1 MTHLRQQMLA
11 ELQRRNYSPATMQ
24 IYLLAVRQL
33 AAYFRCPPDQL
44 GPEQIREFQLH
55 LFRDRKLAAN
65 TVKQRMA
72 ALRFFFG
79 RTLQRPQM
87 LEQIPVPKG
96 QTKLPCVLSPEQV
109 TRLIDSAETLR
120 DRTMLMI
127 LYSTGMRR
135 AELCHLQVADIDS
148 ERMVIHIRQGKC
160 RQDRDVPLSPTLL
173 DTLRAYW
180 RWKKP
185 KKYLFPGQGR
195 RADRPITDKIV
206 WFACRH
212 AVERAGL
219 STDVH
224 PHTLRHCFATH
235 LLEAGVD
242 LRTIQVLLG
251 HSHIRDTVL
260 YLHLSKRHLATV
272 PNPLEALT
280 LSCPAGLPLGRRRT
294 QR

>member
-11 ELQRRNYSPATMQ
+11 ELQRRNYSPATTQ
-24 IYLLAVRQL
+24 IYLLAIRQL

-44 GPEQIREFQLH
+44 TPEQIREFQLH
-55 LFRDRKLAAN
+55 LFQARKPAPN
-65 TVKQRMA
+65 TVKQRTA

-79 RTLQRPQM
+79 RTLHQPQM
-87 LEQIPVPKG
+87 LEQIPVPKA
-96 QTKLPCVLSPEQV
+96 QRKLPCVLSPEQV
-109 TRLIDSAETLR
+109 TRLIDSAATPR

-148 ERMVIHIRQGKC
+148 QRMVIHIRQGKG

-173 DTLRAYW
+173 DTLREYW

-185 KKYLFPGQGR
+185 KTYLFPGQGR
-195 RADRPITDKIV
+195 RADQPIMDKIV

-212 AVERAGL
+212 AAERAGL
-219 STDVH
+219 STDIH

-251 HSHIRDTVL
+251 HAHIRDTVL
-260 YLHLSKRHLATV
+260 YLHLSKRHLETV
-272 PNPLEALT
+272 PNPLEALP
-280 LSCPAGLPLGRRRT
+280 LCCPADLPKGRRQP

>member
-1 MTHLRQQMLA
+1 VTHLRQQMLA
-11 ELQRRNYSPATMQ
+11 ELQRRNYSPATIQ
-24 IYLLAVRQL
+24 IYLLAVGQL
-33 AAYFRCPPDQL
+33 AAHFRCPPDQL

-55 LFRDRKLAAN
+55 LFQERKLAPN

-72 ALRFFFG
+72 AVRFFFA
-79 RTLQRPQM
+79 RTLHQPQM
-87 LEQIPVPKG
+87 LEQIPVPKA
-96 QTKLPCVLSPEQV
+96 QRKLPCVLSPEQV
-109 TRLIDSAETLR
+109 TRLLDTAATLR

-148 ERMVIHIRQGKC
+148 PRMVIHIRQGKG

-173 DTLRAYW
+173 DTLREYW

-185 KKYLFPGQGR
+185 KTYLFPGQGR
-195 RADRPITDKIV
+195 RADQPINHKIV

-212 AVERAGL
+212 AAERAGL
-219 STDVH
+219 SADVH

-260 YLHLSKRHLATV
+260 YRHLSKRHLETV
-272 PNPLEALT
+272 PNPLEALP
-280 LSCPAGLPLGRRRT
+280 LCCPADLPKGRRRP

>member
-1 MTHLRQQMLA
+1 MLA
-11 ELQRRNYSPATMQ
+11 ELQRRNYSPATIQ

-33 AAYFRCPPDQL
+33 ADYFRRPPDQL
-44 GPEQIREFQLH
+44 GPEQIRDFQLH
-55 LFRDRKLAAN
+55 LFQDRKLAPH

-79 RTLQRPQM
+79 RTLHQPQM

-96 QTKLPCVLSPEQV
+96 PTKLPSVLSPEQV
-109 TRLIDSAETLR
+109 TCLLDGAATLR
-120 DRTMLMI
+120 DRVMLMT

-135 AELCHLQVADIDS
+135 AELCHLKVADIDS

-160 RQDRDVPLSPTLL
+160 RRDRDVPLSPTLL
-173 DTLRAYW
+173 DTLREYW

-185 KKYLFPGQGR
+185 KSYLFPGQGR
-195 RADRPITDKIV
+195 RADQPINDKIV

-219 STDVH
+219 PEDVH
-224 PHTLRHCFATH
+224 PHTLRHSFATH
-235 LLEAGVD
+235 LLEAGAD

-251 HSHIRDTVL
+251 HTHIRDTVL

-272 PNPLEALT
+272 PNPLEALA
-280 LSCPAGLPLGRRRT
+280 LSCPTDLPKGRRRP

>member
-11 ELQRRNYSPATMQ
+11 ELQRRNYSPATTQ
-24 IYLLAVRQL
+24 IYLLAVGQL
-33 AAYFRCPPDQL
+33 AAHFQCPPDQL
-44 GPEQIREFQLH
+44 TPEQIREFQLY
-55 LFRDRKLAAN
+55 LLRDRKLAAN
-65 TVKQRMA
+65 TVKQRTA

-87 LEQIPVPKG
+87 LEQIPVPKA
-96 QTKLPCVLSPEQV
+96 QRKLPCVLSPEQV
-109 TRLIDSAETLR
+109 TRLIDSAATLR

-135 AELCHLQVADIDS
+135 AELCHLQVTDIDS
-148 ERMVIHIRQGKC
+148 ERMVIHIRQGKG

-173 DTLRAYW
+173 NTLREYW

-185 KKYLFPGQGR
+185 KTYLFPGQGR
-195 RADRPITDKIV
+195 RADQPIMDKIV

-212 AVERAGL
+212 AAERAGL
-219 STDVH
+219 STEVH

-260 YLHLSKRHLATV
+260 YLHLSKRHLETV
-272 PNPLEALT
+272 PNPLEALP
-280 LSCPAGLPLGRRRT
+280 LCCPADLPKGRRRP
-294 QR
+294 RR

>member
-11 ELQRRNYSPATMQ
+11 ELQRRHYSPATIQ

-33 AAYFRCPPDQL
+33 AAYFRCSPDQL
-44 GPEQIREFQLH
+44 GPEQIRDFQLH
-55 LFRDRKLAAN
+55 LFQDRKLAPN
-65 TVKQRMA
+65 TVKQRVA

-87 LEQIPVPKG
+87 LEQIPVPKA
-96 QTKLPCVLSPEQV
+96 QRKLPCVLSPEQV
-109 TRLIDSAETLR
+109 TRLLDSAATLR

-135 AELCHLQVADIDS
+135 TELCHLQVADIDS
-148 ERMVIHIRQGKC
+148 QRMVIHIRQGKG

-173 DTLRAYW
+173 HTLREYW

-185 KKYLFPGQGR
+185 KTYLFPGQGR
-195 RADRPITDKIV
+195 RADQPITDKIV

-212 AVERAGL
+212 AAERAGL
-219 STDVH
+219 SAEVH

-251 HSHIRDTVL
+251 HAHIRDTVL
-260 YLHLSKRHLATV
+260 YLHLSKRHLETV
-272 PNPLEALT
+272 PNPLEALP
-280 LSCPAGLPLGRRRT
+280 LCCPADLPKGRRRP
-294 QR
+294 RR